1 MAVASTRAVTIT
13 YAGSLVGSFVFNAAN
28 NANAPGD
35 IDVFTLASGNNTIPF
50 PTGGTVVQAATI
62 IPPAGNTNTITVKG
76 TNADTGVAI
85 HKTDPTTLALDT
97 TTTTQTSIVL
107 TVGSTI
113 SGLRIVWS

>member
-1 MAVASTRAVTIT
+1 MAVSSTRAVTVT
-13 YAGSLVGSFVFNAAN
+13 FSGALSGSFVFNAAT

-35 IDVFTLASGNNTIPF
+35 IDVFTLSPGANVIAF

-62 IPPAGNTNTITVKG
+62 IPPAGNTNSITVKG
-76 TNADTGVAI
+76 TTADVGVAI
-85 HKTDPTTLALDT
+85 HKTDPTTIALDT

-113 SGLRIVWS
+113 SGLRVVWS